1 MIMNINKTPAKRLIL
16 CLSFGVLPL
25 LNADNSSLQASQPH
39 AQKGQKKIYQ
49 KGWIDFNKNG
59 KKDIYEDPSQP
70 IDKRIDDLLRQM
82 TVEEK
87 TCQLGTIYGY
97 GAVLKDTLPTAEW
110 KTRIWKDGI
119 GNIDEHLNG
128 EWKRTSLDFPYS
140 RHAEAMNKVQAF
152 FVEETRLGI
161 PADLTNEGIRGL
173 KHEKSTFFPAQIGQG
188 CTWDKDL
195 DRKSTRLNSSH

>member
-1 MIMNINKTPAKRLIL
+1 
-16 CLSFGVLPL
+16 
-25 LNADNSSLQASQPH
+25 
-39 AQKGQKKIYQ
+39 
-49 KGWIDFNKNG
+49 
-59 KKDIYEDPSQP
+59 
-70 IDKRIDDLLRQM
+70 M
-82 TVEEK
+82 TIEEK

-97 GAVLKDTLPTAEW
+97 GAVLKDTLPTDEW

-140 RHAEAMNKVQAF
+140 NHAEAMNKVQAF

-173 KHEKSTFFPAQIGQG
+173 KHENPPSFRHRS
-188 CTWDKDL
+188 DKAVPGI
-195 DRKSTRLNSSH
+195 KN

>member
-1 MIMNINKTPAKRLIL
+1 MNRNNTLTRQLL
-16 CLSFGVLPL
+16 FCLSFGLLPL
-25 LNADNSSLQASQPH
+25 LNANTSSLQASKPD
-39 AQKGQKKIYQ
+39 APKNQKKIYQ

-59 KKDIYEDPSQP
+59 KKYIYEDPSQP
-70 IDKRIDDLLRQM
+70 IDKRVEDLLKQM

-97 GAVLKDTLPTAEW
+97 GAVLKDTLPTDEW

-140 RHAEAMNKVQAF
+140 NHAEAMNKVQAF

-188 CTWDKDL
+188 CTWDKEL
-195 DRKSTRLNSSH
+195 IYEIGDRKSVV